1 MKKTWRKVKNK
12 KKNVSL
18 PILSFTLDLKS
29 TGTIAYR

>member
-12 KKNVSL
+12 KKVSL
-18 PILSFTLDLKS
+18 PTLSFTLDLKS

>member
-12 KKNVSL
+12 KNFSL